1 MCVCLRA
8 RVLAGLLSISGF
20 MNRHVLKFTQDCL
33 SGLQQAVRAGT
44 FKQDL
49 FDPKE
54 YFYYDDPEKG
64 DLHEVVPGK
73 FIAFRGPVRD
83 NGGTRGQCGS
93 TLSASSYID
102 VFKDKGVSTIIRLNS
117 AQYSA
122 AVFKRAGFTHVDL
135 PFEDCGVPPDR
146 IVNTFLTI
154 AEKTRGLIAVH
165 CLAGLGRTGTLIGL
179 YLMKHHRFTARE
191 VIGWLRVCRPG
202 RY

>member
-1 MCVCLRA
+1 
-8 RVLAGLLSISGF
+8 

-33 SGLQQAVRAGT
+33 SGLQQAVRTGT

-83 NGGTRGQCGS
+83 EGRGGTRQCGS